1 MFGVIGF
8 VARRR
13 LKACKQRLENLFF
26 GWIRFA
32 SGNPADGDVSAGDA
46 IQRAFRIA
54 RQVTCDEKKHAKHY
68 RDYAHCPDSHSDYKR
83 SGKRQVPARFW
94 LAEPRRILSFE
105 PMEFSP
111 QQDAALKAVSRWLRD
126 GRPQVFRLFGYAGTG
141 KTTLARHFAE
151 HVDGSVQFAAFTGKA
166 AQVLRSKG
174 AVNARTIHSLIYRP
188 RGEEAVSDE
197 STGRTTMSPTFSLNR
212 QSPVAK
218 AALIVIDECSM
229 VDEAL
234 GRDLMSF
241 GTPILVLGDPGQLPP
256 ISGGGFFT
264 DHEPDI
270 LLTEIHRQA
279 RDNPII
285 RLALDVREGREFM
298 QGNYGTAQ
306 VIGKADVTQDL
317 VLAADQVLVG
327 ANRTRRLYNRRI
339 RALKGYEGETPVVG
353 DKLVC
358 LRNDPAKGLLNGSLW
373 KVMTSSR
380 ETVKPGINLLVS
392 PEEDDPDRGVSK
404 IKLLKAAFEEPESD
418 IPWSTKKRYDDFD
431 FGYALT
437 VHKAQG
443 SQWDNV
449 VLFDESYAFKD
460 TRQRWLYTAITRA
473 AERLTVVR

>member
-1 MFGVIGF
+1 M
-8 VARRR
+8 
-13 LKACKQRLENLFF
+13 Q
-26 GWIRFA
+26 
-32 SGNPADGDVSAGDA
+32 
-46 IQRAFRIA
+46 
-54 RQVTCDEKKHAKHY
+54 
-68 RDYAHCPDSHSDYKR
+68 
-83 SGKRQVPARFW
+83 
-94 LAEPRRILSFE
+94 
-105 PMEFSP
+105 FSP
-111 QQDAALKAVSRWLRD
+111 QQDEALKAVARWLKE
-126 GRPQVFRLFGYAGTG
+126 GRSPLFRLFGYAGTG

-151 HVDGSVQFAAFTGKA
+151 HIDGQVQFAAFTGKA

-188 RGEEAVSDE
+188 RGEEAVEDE
-197 STGRTTMSPTFSLNR
+197 TTGKTSINPTFALNR

-218 AALIVIDECSM
+218 AALMVIDECSM
-229 VDEAL
+229 VDEQL

-241 GTPILVLGDPGQLPP
+241 GTPILVLGDPAQLPP

-264 DHEPDI
+264 EHEPDH

-279 RDNPII
+279 ADNPII
-285 RLALDVREGREFM
+285 RMAMDVREGRELAHGDF
-298 QGNYGTAQ
+298 GTAR
-306 VIGKADVTQDL
+306 VITRNEVDQDL

-327 ANRTRRLYNRRI
+327 TNRTRRRYNQRLRE
-339 RALKGYEGETPVVG
+339 LKGFDAAYPQAG

-392 PEEDDPDRGVSK
+392 PEEDDPDRGVAK
-404 IKLLKAAFEEPESD
+404 IKLLKAAFENPEAY
-418 IPWSTKKRYDDFD
+418 IPWQQKKRFDDFD
-431 FGYALT
+431 YGYALT

-443 SQWDNV
+443 SQWDEV
-449 VLFDESYAFKD
+449 VLFDESFAFKD